1 MHKVQIGYV
10 HQNMVTHSFH
20 HSLMRLTNRDSQ
32 SDGYQL
38 TPHLMAVRGST
49 MSLPEAR
56 NELMRSFLDETN
68 ASHLLILDTDMG
80 FPSNTIQLLLE
91 ENKPVIGALCYGQA
105 EIAPDDLGGYETEP
119 FPVAYDL
126 ARAEQDAGP
135 AFFTLKTD
143 LNIEAR
149 KPVQVAGTGTACLL
163 VSRDAARKVRAAFN
177 DTWFDQVTYDTTPKL
192 KISEDLS
199 FCYRL
204 LCTGNQIWVH
214 TGVRT
219 SHMKN
224 VWLS

>member
-1 MHKVQIGYV
+1 M
-10 HQNMVTHSFH
+10 
-20 HSLMRLTNRDSQ
+20 
-32 SDGYQL
+32 
-38 TPHLMAVRGST
+38 MAVRGSV
-49 MSLPEAR
+49 MSLPESR
-56 NELMRSFLDETN
+56 NELMRMFLDETD
-68 ASHLLILDTDMG
+68 ATHLLILDTDMG
-80 FPSNTIQLLLE
+80 FPSNTIEMLLE

-105 EIAPDDLGGYETEP
+105 EIEPDDLGGYRTEP

-126 ARAEQDAGP
+126 CQAEPGVGP
-135 AFFTLKTD
+135 AFFALKTD
-143 LNIEAR
+143 LDIEAG

-163 VSRDAARKVRAAFN
+163 VSRGAAQRVRAAFG
-177 DTWFDQVTYDTTPKL
+177 DIWFDQVTYNTTPNL

-204 LCTGNQIWVH
+204 LSTGNSIWVH